1 MFLVWSLGPCRWW
14 AIVLPRALSSD
25 LDRYILV
32 LRTKTFWKSEGKN
45 CNKIPI
51 INVFY
56 KSRLKYEAIREVF
69 HRE

>member
-1 MFLVWSLGPCRWW
+1 M
-14 AIVLPRALSSD
+14 LPRALSSD